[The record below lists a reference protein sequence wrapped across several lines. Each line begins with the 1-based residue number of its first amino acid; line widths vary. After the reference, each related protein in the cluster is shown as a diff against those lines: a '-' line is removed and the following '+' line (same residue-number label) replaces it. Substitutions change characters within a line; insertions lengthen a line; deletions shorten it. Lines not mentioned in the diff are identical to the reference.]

1 MVCKR
6 LNILLG
12 IAYFNEIV
20 GFISKSSPPWVRV
33 TQLILIRPSR
43 KLNVG
48 LEFLSFIHPF
58 ALIWEAEPRQG
69 RRQVNCSHQ
78 FCQG

>member
-1 MVCKR
+1 M
-6 LNILLG
+6 
-12 IAYFNEIV
+12 
-20 GFISKSSPPWVRV
+20 

-69 RRQVNCSHQ
+69 EETGELFPSILPRIIKEREERIIKEREEIRSERSPYICLYLEL
-78 FCQG
+78 

>member
-1 MVCKR
+1 M
-6 LNILLG
+6 
-12 IAYFNEIV
+12 
-20 GFISKSSPPWVRV
+20 

-43 KLNVG
+43 KLNVV

-69 RRQVNCSHQ
+69 EETGELFPSILPRIIKEREEIRSEKSPYICLYLDLEL
-78 FCQG
+78 